1 VTRTH
6 AALALAGALACAGG
20 GCRGHEAPSAAPLP
34 VRASAV
40 RPATAGAE
48 GTRYSATLQPQS
60 QVDLAFKVAGYVVE
74 LLEVR
79 GADGRPRPVDVGD
92 RVTRGAV
99 LARVRQLDYAVPV
112 SQVRAQ
118 LEAAQAARIQA
129 GAQFEEAQAL
139 RTQAAAQ
146 LAQVRAS
153 LEQAQFDFARARSLF
168 ASESLTKPDYDA
180 AKARLDG
187 AQAGVESATA
197 QVRSADARLASV
209 QAQVAAAE
217 AQVHQVREQLRQT
230 EIQLADTVMAA
241 PMDAVVIS
249 RKAELAALMQPG
261 TVAFT
266 LADTA
271 YVKAV
276 FGVPDSVVPT
286 VRPGVAI
293 RFTSATTST
302 RPIDGVVTTVSS
314 AADAK
319 TRLFDVQ
326 VSIPN
331 PHDQLRVG
339 AIVTASLPGAPAP
352 PNLLTVPLT
361 AIVRPPG
368 QPTGFAVF
376 VVEESGGR
384 TMARLR
390 RIEPGTPLGDQV
402 AVLDGLRAGERVV
415 ITGATLAVDGQPVL
429 VVP

>member
-1 VTRTH
+1 VTRAH
-6 AALALAGALACAGG
+6 AFALAGALACAGG
-20 GCRGHEAPSAAPLP
+20 GCRGHEPPSAAPLP
-34 VRASAV
+34 VRVA
-40 RPATAGAE
+40 ATRAATTGAE
-48 GTRYSATLQPQS
+48 GARYSATLQPQS
-60 QVDLAFKVAGYVVE
+60 QVDLAFKVNGYVVE

-79 GADGRPRPVDVGD
+79 GADGRSRPVDVGD

-118 LEAAQAARIQA
+118 VEAAQAAGIQA
-129 GAQFEEAQAL
+129 AAQLEEAQAL

-146 LAQVRAS
+146 LAQARAP

-168 ASESLTKPDYDA
+168 ASESLTKTDYDA

-187 AQAGVESATA
+187 AQAGVDSAVA
-197 QVRSADARLASV
+197 QVRSADARLASA
-209 QAQVAAAE
+209 QAHVAAAE
-217 AQVHQVREQLRQT
+217 AQVQQVREQLRQT
-230 EIQLADTVMAA
+230 EIQLSDTILAA
-241 PMDAVVIS
+241 PMDAVVLS

-286 VRPGVAI
+286 LRPGVAV
-293 RFTSATTST
+293 RFTSVAAPTG
-302 RPIDGVVTTVSS
+302 PINGVVSTVSS

-331 PHDQLRVG
+331 PHGQLRVG

-352 PNLLTVPLT
+352 ANLLTVPLT

-384 TMARLR
+384 TVARLR
-390 RIEPGTPLGDQV
+390 RVEPGAPLGDQV
-402 AVLDGLRAGERVV
+402 AVLDGLRAGERIV
-415 ITGATLAVDGQPVL
+415 ITGATLVADGQPVL